1 MGGARRST
9 SDRPDRS
16 SYLAGHVARAQRRE
30 QLRHARLIALRSA
43 ASAAA
48 AAAALR
54 AHYGASV
61 AVYLFGS
68 VIDTGRFRLDS
79 DIDLAVQGVPSDR
92 YYEAWRVAEAAAA
105 VGRLDLIRLED
116 AADWLVAEVAAH
128 GERLA

>member
-1 MGGARRST
+1 MGGTRSSA
-9 SDRPDRS
+9 SDRADRS

-30 QLRHARLIALRSA
+30 RLRKARHGALRSA
-43 ASAAA
+43 AAA

-54 AHYGASV
+54 AHYGV
-61 AVYLFGS
+61 HVVVYLFGS
-68 VIDTGRFRLDS
+68 VIDANRFRLDS
-79 DIDLAVQGVPSDR
+79 DIDLAVRGVPGDR

-116 AADWLVAEVAAH
+116 AADWLVAEVEAH